1 MRRTGWLVILLL
13 GLLVLPASSGSAQS
27 SGNRP
32 PVHISGVV
40 QSFSGNTLDVKPA
53 TSPSVWVTVPADL
66 HVDRDAVKPGVEVSV
81 DAYWADLCYI
91 ATQVSVQKK

>member
-1 MRRTGWLVILLL
+1 MRQLGSIAILVL
-13 GLLVLPASSGSAQS
+13 GLIALPVNSGLAQS
-27 SGNRP
+27 GGNP
-32 PVHISGVV
+32 PTVHIVGVV

>member
-1 MRRTGWLVILLL
+1 MRRMGWIAILVL
-13 GLLVLPASSGSAQS
+13 GLIALPVSLGFAQS
-27 SGNRP
+27 GRNP
-32 PVHISGVV
+32 PTVHITGVV

-66 HVDRDAVKPGVEVSV
+66 HVDRDAVKSGVEVSV
-81 DAYWADLCYI
+81 EAYWADLCYI

>member
-1 MRRTGWLVILLL
+1 MRRLGWIAILLL
-13 GLLVLPASSGSAQS
+13 GLIALPVSSSSAQS
-27 SGNRP
+27 GNNP
-32 PVHISGVV
+32 STVHIVGVV

-53 TSPSVWVTVPADL
+53 TSPSVWVMVPADL
-66 HVDRDAVKPGVEVSV
+66 HVDRDTVKAGVEVSV

>member
-1 MRRTGWLVILLL
+1 MRRTGWIAIFLLAL
-13 GLLVLPASSGSAQS
+13 IALPVGSGTAQS
-27 SGNRP
+27 GGHP
-32 PVHISGVV
+32 PTVHIAGVV

-53 TSPSVWVTVPADL
+53 ASPSVWVTVPADL
-66 HVDRDAVKPGVEVSV
+66 HVDHDAVKPGVEVSV